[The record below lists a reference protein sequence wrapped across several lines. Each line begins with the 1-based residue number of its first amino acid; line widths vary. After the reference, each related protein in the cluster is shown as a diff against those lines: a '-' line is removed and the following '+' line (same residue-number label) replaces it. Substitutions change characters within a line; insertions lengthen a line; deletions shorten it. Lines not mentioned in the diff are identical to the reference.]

1 MSKRFVIS
9 ADVYSASDADGS
21 TILHVRKGML
31 FSAIGLA
38 SDLWTK
44 LLTHPEGLDFAELNA
59 HITANYPQVAKER
72 IEQDLTKILEQLTQ
86 KELITESKGSKGKN
100 YSEVSG
106 LHLSLSI
113 SRVVIANLLAIR
125 LFWLAALFQLFFFD
139 LTQAL
144 GGFGLVHQTV
154 KEWPISK
161 NQTPNATQKLS
172 EALSRAAR
180 FYPKNALCVQ
190 RSATLTCLLRS
201 SGVPAETLI
210 ACRKF
215 PFKGHAWVEVAGEVI
230 SDKPKVQTFYDSVL
244 IRC

>member
-9 ADVYSASDADGS
+9 ADVCSASDADGS
-21 TILHVRKGML
+21 TILHVRKGIL

-44 LLTHPEGLDFAELNA
+44 LITHPEGLDFAELNA

-86 KELITESKGSKGKN
+86 KELITGSKETT
-100 YSEVSG
+100 YAEASG
-106 LHLSLSI
+106 LHLVLSI
-113 SRVVIANLLAIR
+113 SRVVIANLLSVR
-125 LFWLAALFQLFFFD
+125 LFRLAALFQLFFFD
-139 LTQAL
+139 LTQVL
-144 GGFGLVHQTV
+144 GGFRLVYQTV
-154 KEWPISK
+154 KQWPVSK
-161 NQTPNATQKLS
+161 SRPSNTTQKLS
-172 EALSRAAR
+172 EALNQAAR

-230 SDKPKVQTFYDSVL
+230 SDKPKVKSFYDSVL